1 MRLLPSIK
9 NLSGVVLVLISV
21 FSMAVGQAEKPA
33 ANAQDSTGDKSA
45 VQPREAGETN
55 KVEDSS
61 GEAEPEIWLH
71 LVGGRRMRVDE
82 VTESADGI
90 WFKVANVSTFLD
102 RERVQRVERKS
113 AAKEELASESPRGS
127 GNWKISDS
135 ARVENFFLAKF
146 GRRLPL
152 TAFGQS
158 DLHTRWGY
166 DHRQGMDIGLHPDSV
181 EGRELIAFLRSEE
194 IPFLVFR
201 EAVPGVATGPHIHVG
216 NPSRRLPAR

>member
-9 NLSGVVLVLISV
+9 DLCGVVLVLGCA
-21 FSMAVGQAEKPA
+21 FSIAAGQAEKPA
-33 ANAQDSTGDKSA
+33 AKAQDSARDGSA
-45 VQPREAGETN
+45 VQASETGETN
-55 KVEDSS
+55 KAEDSS
-61 GEAEPEIWLH
+61 VKAEPEIWLH
-71 LVGGRRMRVDE
+71 LVGGRRMQVDE

-113 AAKEELASESPRGS
+113 AAKKELASEPLRGS

-135 ARVENFFLAKF
+135 ARVENFFVAKF

-166 DHRQGMDIGLHPDSV
+166 DHHQGMDIGLHPDSL

-194 IPFLVFR
+194 IPFLAFR
-201 EAVPGVATGPHIHVG
+201 GAVPGVATGPHIHVG